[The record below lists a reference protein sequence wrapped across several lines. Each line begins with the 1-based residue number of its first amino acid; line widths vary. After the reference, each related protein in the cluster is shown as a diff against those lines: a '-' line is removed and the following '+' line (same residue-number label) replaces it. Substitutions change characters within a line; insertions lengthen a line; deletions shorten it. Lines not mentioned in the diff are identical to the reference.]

1 MSTLTDST
9 ALVDEHL
16 GRYRAATAAEVAR
29 YVSGREPGRQ
39 LYDPLRAFTTRPGKG
54 IRGALGLATCEA
66 FGGTLDDGLPVAAAV
81 ELLHAAFLI
90 HDDIE
95 DGSEHRRGGSAMH
108 ITHGIPVALNAGDAL
123 ATLAL
128 RPILDHVDRFGAR
141 MTRRLAAEFQ
151 HAMQRT
157 VEGQAIELGWRSD
170 PVDGLAPVDYLDMV
184 LRKTCAYSTILPVRA
199 GALLGSWGHADLEPL
214 TQFGYALGAAFQI
227 QDDVLDVVSDAD
239 SYGKDRF
246 GDVREGKRTL
256 MMIHLLAVA
265 DAADRAFVTAFLAP
279 DFERDPEQIERV
291 VALMRD
297 HGSIDYASGYAAALA
312 RLADDRFDEAFRS
325 CPPSPSLDFLRAL
338 VPFMVD
344 RSR

>member
-1 MSTLTDST
+1 MTTLTGT
-9 ALVDEHL
+9 AVLVDEQL
-16 GRYRAATAAEVAR
+16 DRYRSATAAEVAR

-39 LYDPLRAFTTRPGKG
+39 LYDPLRAFTMRSGKG
-54 IRGALGLATCEA
+54 IRGALCLATCEA

-108 ITHGIPVALNAGDAL
+108 ITHGIPFALNAGDAL

-128 RPILDHVDRFGAR
+128 RPILENMGRFGAR

-151 HAMQRT
+151 QAMERT
-157 VEGQAIELGWRSD
+157 VEGQAIELGWRTE
-170 PVDGLAPVDYLDMV
+170 PVGELAPVDYLDMV

-199 GALLGSWGHADLEPL
+199 AALLGSWGDADLAPL

-227 QDDVLDVVSDAD
+227 QDDVLDVVSDVET
-239 SYGKDRF
+239 YGKDLY

-256 MMIHLLAVA
+256 MMIHLLAFA
-265 DAADRAFVTAFLAP
+265 DAADRAFVQEFLAP
-279 DFERDPEQIERV
+279 DCKRNLVQIERV
-291 VALMRD
+291 VSLMRE
-297 HGSIDYASGYAAALA
+297 HGSIDYASGYAAALT
-312 RLADDRFDEAFRS
+312 RLAEDRFDEAFGS
-325 CPPSPSLDFLRAL
+325 SAPSPSLDFLRAL